1 MVPGNTAK
9 KGDVMS
15 KLTGLVELVEEA
27 IDKGTTAVE
36 EVHKAIVNEPL
47 TLLKKIEP
55 LEKIAQGVQDVQDQI
70 IGNVY
75 GVIRSTNQKVS
86 EIAKDMLKKVETQ
99 GKKMK

>member
-1 MVPGNTAK
+1 MSNL
-9 KGDVMS
+9 KG
-15 KLTGLVELVEEA
+15 LIELVEVA

-47 TLLKKIEP
+47 ALLKKIEP

-75 GVIRSTNQKVS
+75 GIIRTANQKVS
-86 EIAKDMLKKVETQ
+86 EIAKDLLGKVKKQET
-99 GKKMK
+99 K